1 MEGYLYNKFP
11 KEADEESKD
20 ALREEPASAPSLL
33 HEGVEFPVN
42 SVKWNEMKEKN
53 SQPSTL
59 YPAQVM
65 GVDELAARQQHQV
78 NEYFEGTQRLK
89 KMAALFKEAQ
99 DENKYHNEKALKRI
113 TRKMEKVMKVQAAAR
128 GLIEGKLTEKQE
140 LTP

>member
-1 MEGYLYNKFP
+1 MSRCYRIHDEERLRIEEELKILGIGIENALTPSSGLFAMEGYLYNKFP

-59 YPAQVM
+59 YPA
-65 GVDELAARQQHQV
+65 
-78 NEYFEGTQRLK
+78 
-89 KMAALFKEAQ
+89 
-99 DENKYHNEKALKRI
+99 
-113 TRKMEKVMKVQAAAR
+113 
-128 GLIEGKLTEKQE
+128 
-140 LTP
+140 